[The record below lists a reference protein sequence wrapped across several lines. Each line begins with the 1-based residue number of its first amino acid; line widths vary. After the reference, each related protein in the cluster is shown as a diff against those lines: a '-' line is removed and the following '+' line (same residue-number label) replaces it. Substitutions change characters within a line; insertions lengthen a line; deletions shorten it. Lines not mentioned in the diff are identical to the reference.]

1 MFDKD
6 RWTEVYMAL
15 KSNKL
20 RTFLTAFGVF
30 WGIFMLIIM
39 LGSGKGLE
47 NGVYYGMG
55 DFATNSVFVWAQPTS
70 KPYKGF
76 KQGRQYH
83 FTNQDTR
90 ALLDHVPEIKLL
102 APRIQARGGDGN
114 NNVIRGLKTGAF
126 NILGDVP
133 DVNKIDPLDMLKGRF
148 LNEIDLQKNRKIAVI
163 GKRVKDV
170 LFEEED
176 EAVGEYIKING
187 IFFQVVGVFKSMHSQ
202 GWGEWQDQCIFIP
215 FTTLQ
220 KTYNYGNRV
229 GHYSITSKD
238 NYTASYV
245 EDKVKALLKRR
256 HKIHPDDERA
266 IGSHNV
272 EKEFIKINQLFLGIS
287 GLIWIVGI
295 GTLMAGIIGVSN
307 IMLFI
312 VKKRTKEIGIQR
324 AIGASPSMIISS
336 VITES
341 VVLTGLAG
349 WIGLVFG
356 VGLLEL
362 LSMALEKGGG
372 EQAMFNHPEVDFN
385 LAIIAL
391 GILVCAGILAGII
404 PAKRAVGIKPIDA
417 IRDE

>member
-15 KSNKL
+15 KSNKM

-70 KPYKGF
+70 KAYKGF
-76 KQGRQYH
+76 KQGRRYN
-83 FTNQDTR
+83 FTNEDTQ
-90 ALLDHVPEIKLL
+90 AILDNIPEIKLL
-102 APRIQARGGDGN
+102 APRIEARGGNAN
-114 NNVIRGLKTGAF
+114 NNVVRGLKTGAF
-126 NILGDVP
+126 SILGDVP
-133 DVNKIDPLDMLKGRF
+133 DVNKIDPLNMTSGRF
-148 LNEIDLQKNRKIAVI
+148 LNEIDLQKNRKVAVI
-163 GKRVKDV
+163 GKRVHEV
-170 LFEEED
+170 LFKDDE
-176 EAVGEYIKING
+176 EAVGDYIKING
-187 IFFQVVGVFKSMHSQ
+187 IFFQVVGVFHSMHSQ
-202 GWGEWQDQCIFIP
+202 GWGEWQDQCVFIP

-245 EDKVKALLKRR
+245 EGKVKDLLKRR
-256 HKIHPDDERA
+256 HKIHPDDDRA

-272 EKEFIKINQLFLGIS
+272 EQEFIKINKLFLGIS

-295 GTLMAGIIGVSN
+295 GTLLAGIIGVSN

-341 VVLTGLAG
+341 VVLTSIAG
-349 WIGLVFG
+349 WVGLTIGV
-356 VGLLEL
+356 VLLEL
-362 LSMALEKGGG
+362 LSFAIEKSGGD
-372 EQAMFNHPEVDFN
+372 QPMFTHPEVNFN
-385 LAIIAL
+385 LAMLAL
-391 GILVCAGILAGII
+391 GILILSGIIAGII
-404 PAKRAVGIKPIDA
+404 PAKRAVSIKPIDA

>member
-1 MFDKD
+1 
-6 RWTEVYMAL
+6 MAL
-15 KSNKL
+15 KSNKM

-55 DFATNSVFVWAQPTS
+55 DFATNSVFVWAQPTT
-70 KPYKGF
+70 KAYKGF
-76 KQGRQYH
+76 KQGRRYH
-83 FTNQDTR
+83 FDNSDTR
-90 ALLDHVPEIKLL
+90 AILDNIPEIKLL

-114 NNVIRGLKTGAF
+114 NNVVRGLKTGAF
-126 NILGDVP
+126 SILGDVP
-133 DVNKIDPLDMLKGRF
+133 DVNKIDPVNMYSGRF
-148 LNEIDLQKNRKIAVI
+148 LNEIDLLKNRKVAVI
-163 GKRVKDV
+163 GKRVNEV
-170 LFEEED
+170 LFEYD
-176 EAVGEYIKING
+176 DAVGEYIKING
-187 IFFQVVGVFKSMHSQ
+187 IFFQVIGVFHSMHSQ
-202 GWGEWQDQCIFIP
+202 GWGEWQDQCVFIP

-220 KTYNYGNRV
+220 KTYNYGTRV

-256 HKIHPDDERA
+256 HKIHPEDGRA

-272 EKEFIKINQLFLGIS
+272 EKEFIKINQLFMGIS

-349 WIGLVFG
+349 WVGLVIG
-356 VGLLEL
+356 VGLLEM
-362 LSMALEKGGG
+362 LSLAIEKSGG
-372 EQAMFNHPEVDFN
+372 EQPMFTQPEVDFQ
-385 LAIIAL
+385 LAMMAL
-391 GILVCAGILAGII
+391 GILIFAGILAGII
-404 PAKRAVGIKPIDA
+404 PAKRAVAIKPIDA

>member
-1 MFDKD
+1 MFDRD

-55 DFATNSVFVWAQPTS
+55 DFATNSVFIWTQPTS
-70 KPYKGF
+70 KAYKGY
-76 KQGRQYH
+76 KQGRRYN
-83 FTNQDTR
+83 FTNEDTR
-90 ALLDHVPEIKLL
+90 AILDHVPEVKLL

-114 NNVIRGLKTGAF
+114 NNAIRGLKTGAF
-126 NILGDVP
+126 SILGDVP
-133 DVNKIDPLDMLKGRF
+133 EVNQIDPVTITAGRF
-148 LNEIDLQKNRKIAVI
+148 LNQVDINEQRKIAII
-163 GKRVKDV
+163 GKRVIEV
-170 LFEEED
+170 LFEKNED
-176 EAVGEYIKING
+176 PIGEYIKLNG
-187 IFFQVVGVFKSMHSQ
+187 VFFQVVGTFKSMHSQ

-229 GHYSITSKD
+229 GHYSITSKSE
-238 NYTASYV
+238 YTATFV
-245 EDKVKALLKRR
+245 EAKVKALLKRR
-256 HKIHPDDERA
+256 HSVHPDDKRA
-266 IGSHNV
+266 IGSENV
-272 EKEFIKINQLFLGIS
+272 EKEFIQVNNLFTGIA

-295 GTLMAGIIGVSN
+295 GTLLAGIIGVSN

-324 AIGASPSMIISS
+324 ALGASPSVIISS
-336 VITES
+336 ILTES
-341 VVLTGLAG
+341 IVLTAISG
-349 WIGLVFG
+349 WFGLVFG
-356 VGLLEL
+356 VLILEVINK
-362 LSMALEKGGG
+362 ALQKGGG
-372 EQAMFNHPEVDFN
+372 NNSMFTNPEVDFN
-385 LAIIAL
+385 VAMIAL
-391 GILVCAGILAGII
+391 GILIFAGIFAGII
-404 PAKRAVGIKPIDA
+404 PAKKAMEVRPIEA

>member
-1 MFDKD
+1 MFDRD

-55 DFATNSVFVWAQPTS
+55 DFATNSVFIWTQPTS
-70 KPYKGF
+70 KPYKGY
-76 KQGRQYH
+76 KQGRRYH
-83 FTNQDTR
+83 FTNQDTK
-90 ALLDHVPEIKLL
+90 AILDNVPEVKLL
-102 APRIQARGGDGN
+102 APRIQARGGDGD

-126 NILGDVP
+126 SILGDVP
-133 DVNKIDPLDMLKGRF
+133 DVNLIDPVTITNGRF
-148 LNEIDLQKNRKIAVI
+148 LNQVDINDTRKIAVI
-163 GKRVKDV
+163 GDRVIEV
-170 LFEEED
+170 LFEKEED
-176 EAVGEYIKING
+176 PIGEYIKLNG
-187 IFFQVVGVFKSMHSQ
+187 VFFQVVGTFKSMHNQ

-238 NYTASYV
+238 EYTATFV
-245 EDKVKALLKRR
+245 EEKVKALLKRR
-256 HKIHPDDERA
+256 HSVHPNDDRA
-266 IGSHNV
+266 IGSENV
-272 EKEFIKINQLFLGIS
+272 EKEFIQINNLFLGIA

-295 GTLMAGIIGVSN
+295 GTLIAGIIGVSN

-324 AIGASPSMIISS
+324 ALGASPSMIISS
-336 VITES
+336 ILTES
-341 VVLTGLAG
+341 VVLTAIAG
-349 WIGLVFG
+349 WFGLVFG
-356 VGLLEL
+356 VIILEL
-362 LSMALEKGGG
+362 LNKALQNGGG
-372 EQAMFNHPEVDFN
+372 DNSMFTNPEVDFN
-385 LAIIAL
+385 VAMIAL
-391 GILVCAGILAGII
+391 GILIFAGIFAGVI
-404 PAKRAVGIKPIDA
+404 PAKRAMEIRPIEA

>member
-1 MFDKD
+1 MFDRD

-47 NGVYYGMG
+47 NGVYNGMG
-55 DFATNSVFVWAQPTS
+55 DFATNSVFIWTQPTS
-70 KPYKGF
+70 KPYKGY
-76 KQGRQYH
+76 KQGRRYH
-83 FTNQDTR
+83 FTNQDTK
-90 ALLDHVPEIKLL
+90 AILDNIPEVKLL
-102 APRIQARGGDGN
+102 APRIQARGGDGD

-126 NILGDVP
+126 SILGDVP
-133 DVNKIDPLDMLKGRF
+133 DVNLIDPVTITDGRF
-148 LNEIDLQKNRKIAVI
+148 LNQVDINDTRKVAVI
-163 GKRVKDV
+163 GDRVIEV
-170 LFEEED
+170 LFEKDED
-176 EAVGEYIKING
+176 PIGEYIKLNG
-187 IFFQVVGVFKSMHSQ
+187 VFFQVVGTFKSMHNQ

-238 NYTASYV
+238 EYTATFV
-245 EDKVKALLKRR
+245 EEKVKALLKRR
-256 HKIHPDDERA
+256 HSVHPDDDRA
-266 IGSHNV
+266 IGSENV
-272 EKEFIKINQLFLGIS
+272 EKEFIKINNLFMGIA

-295 GTLMAGIIGVSN
+295 GTLIAGIIGVSN

-324 AIGASPSMIISS
+324 ALGASPSMIISS
-336 VITES
+336 ILTES
-341 VVLTGLAG
+341 VVLTAIAG
-349 WIGLVFG
+349 WFGLVFG
-356 VGLLEL
+356 VIILEL
-362 LSMALEKGGG
+362 LNKALESGGG
-372 EQAMFNHPEVDFN
+372 DNSMFTNPEVDFN
-385 LAIIAL
+385 VAIIAL
-391 GILVCAGILAGII
+391 AILIFAGIFAGII
-404 PAKRAVGIKPIDA
+404 PAKRAMEVRPIEA

>member
-55 DFATNSVFVWAQPTS
+55 DFATNSVFIWAQPTS

-76 KQGRQYH
+76 KQGRRYH
-83 FTNQDTR
+83 FTNEDTK
-90 ALLDHVPEIKLL
+90 AILDNVPEIKLL
-102 APRIQARGGDGN
+102 APRVEARGGNAN
-114 NNVIRGLKTGAF
+114 NNVVRGLKTGAF
-126 NILGDVP
+126 SILGDVP
-133 DVNKIDPLDMLKGRF
+133 DVNRIDPLNMYDGRF
-148 LNEIDLQKNRKIAVI
+148 LNEIDLLKNRKVAVI
-163 GKRVKDV
+163 GKRVNEV
-170 LFEEED
+170 LFEYD
-176 EAVGEYIKING
+176 DAVGEYIKING
-187 IFFQVVGVFKSMHSQ
+187 IYFQVVGVFHSMHSQ
-202 GWGEWQDQCIFIP
+202 GWGEWQDQCVFIP

-245 EDKVKALLKRR
+245 EDKVTALLKRR

-272 EKEFIKINQLFLGIS
+272 EKEFIKINQLFMGIS

-349 WIGLVFG
+349 WFGLVIG

-362 LSMALEKGGG
+362 LSQAIEKSGGD
-372 EQAMFNHPEVDFN
+372 QPMFTHPEVDFN
-385 LAIIAL
+385 LAILAL
-391 GILVCAGILAGII
+391 GILVLAGILAGII
-404 PAKRAVGIKPIDA
+404 PAKRAVDIKPIDA

>member
-1 MFDKD
+1 MFDRD

-47 NGVYYGMG
+47 NGVYNGMG
-55 DFATNSVFVWAQPTS
+55 DFATNSVFIWTQPTS
-70 KPYKGF
+70 KPYKGY
-76 KQGRQYH
+76 KQGRRYH
-83 FTNQDTR
+83 FTNQDTK
-90 ALLDHVPEIKLL
+90 AILDNIPEVKLL
-102 APRIQARGGDGN
+102 APRIQARGGDGD

-126 NILGDVP
+126 SILGDVP
-133 DVNKIDPLDMLKGRF
+133 DVNLIDPVTITDGRF
-148 LNEIDLQKNRKIAVI
+148 LNQVDINDTRKVAVI
-163 GKRVKDV
+163 GDRVIEV
-170 LFEEED
+170 LFEKDED
-176 EAVGEYIKING
+176 PIGEYIKLNG
-187 IFFQVVGVFKSMHSQ
+187 VFFQVVGTFKSMHNQ

-238 NYTASYV
+238 EYTATFV
-245 EDKVKALLKRR
+245 EEKVKALLKRR
-256 HKIHPDDERA
+256 HSVHPDDDRA
-266 IGSHNV
+266 IGSENV
-272 EKEFIKINQLFLGIS
+272 EKEFIKINNLFMGIA

-295 GTLMAGIIGVSN
+295 GTLIAGIIGVSN

-324 AIGASPSMIISS
+324 ALGASPSMIISS
-336 VITES
+336 ILTES
-341 VVLTGLAG
+341 VVLTAIAG
-349 WIGLVFG
+349 WFGLVFG
-356 VGLLEL
+356 VIILEL
-362 LSMALEKGGG
+362 LNKALESGGG
-372 EQAMFNHPEVDFN
+372 DNSMFTNPEVDFN
-385 LAIIAL
+385 VAMIAL
-391 GILVCAGILAGII
+391 VILIFAGIFAGII
-404 PAKRAVGIKPIDA
+404 PAKRAMEVRPIEA

>member
-55 DFATNSVFVWAQPTS
+55 DFATNSVFIWAQPTS

-76 KQGRQYH
+76 KQGRRYH
-83 FTNQDTR
+83 FTNEDTK
-90 ALLDHVPEIKLL
+90 AILDNVPEIKLL
-102 APRIQARGGDGN
+102 APRVEARGGNAN
-114 NNVIRGLKTGAF
+114 NNVVRGLKTGAF
-126 NILGDVP
+126 SILGDVP
-133 DVNKIDPLDMLKGRF
+133 DVNKIDPLNMYDGRF
-148 LNEIDLQKNRKIAVI
+148 LNEIDLQKNRKVAVI
-163 GKRVKDV
+163 GKRVNEV
-170 LFEEED
+170 LFEYD
-176 EAVGEYIKING
+176 DAVGEYIKING
-187 IFFQVVGVFKSMHSQ
+187 IYFQVVGVFHSMHSQ
-202 GWGEWQDQCIFIP
+202 GWGEWQDQCVFIP

-245 EDKVKALLKRR
+245 ENKVTALLKRR
-256 HKIHPDDERA
+256 HKVHPDDERA

-272 EKEFIKINQLFLGIS
+272 EKEFIKINQLFMGIS

-312 VKKRTKEIGIQR
+312 VKRRTKEIGIQR

-349 WIGLVFG
+349 WFGLVTG
-356 VGLLEL
+356 VALLEL
-362 LSMALEKGGG
+362 LSQAIEKSGGD
-372 EQAMFNHPEVDFN
+372 QPMFTHPEVDFN
-385 LAIIAL
+385 LAILAL
-391 GILVCAGILAGII
+391 GIIILAGILAGII
-404 PAKRAVGIKPIDA
+404 PAKRAVDIKPIDA